1 LNHDYTEEDEKDEF
15 KDREGDAC
23 LMASIAARSSIV
35 FPELTF
41 DDIDILYLPTLNNF
55 KFNLDMSFNISP

>member
-1 LNHDYTEEDEKDEF
+1 MMNLKTGK
-15 KDREGDAC
+15 GDAF